1 MMAFATT
8 NAATLRRWAISA
20 VVVLLVH
27 GAVVTAVV
35 TWRKTT
41 VPAEAPGLVV
51 IELAPMPAAPTT
63 QQVALPPAPEQ
74 IPSTASPDKT
84 PEKVE
89 QKPQEKTAARGE
101 EKAETSQFEES
112 PRVTAPV
119 TLAPSATAEG
129 GNRADTKAVPGG
141 EASGAVQA
149 GGGGVKPL
157 DTRIGEQPRQSF
169 KKAAKANDWTKAIM
183 GRPSKNFAGRQQP
196 LGPGTASGMARNAI
210 GMLVQDPTGAI
221 GTRGSTAANAAK
233 NAVGVTAMNAVGVTA
248 MNTVG
253 VTAMNTV
260 GGTAASALNGATT
273 NAIGVSMPIRTRA
286 PRTNIGR
293 RGIGPL
299 ASNATTPNAIINGT
313 GMVRPGSGTAVIGGP
328 AKNVVGV
335 INGTGMRPR

>member
-1 MMAFATT
+1 MMAFAAT
-8 NAATLRRWAISA
+8 NPATLRRWAISA
-20 VVVLLVH
+20 AVVVLVH
-27 GAVVTAVV
+27 GAIVAAVV
-35 TWRKTT
+35 TWRKAT
-41 VPAEAPGLVV
+41 VPAEPPGPIV

-63 QQVALPPAPEQ
+63 QQAALPTAPEQ
-74 IPSTASPDKT
+74 VPSTASPDKT

-89 QKPQEKTAARGE
+89 QKAEEKTAARGE
-101 EKAETSQFEES
+101 EKAEPSQFEES

-119 TLAPSATAEG
+119 TLAPPESAEG
-129 GNRADTKAVPGG
+129 GNRADMKAVPGG
-141 EASGAVQA
+141 EAGGAVHA
-149 GGGGVKPL
+149 GGGGVNPI

-253 VTAMNTV
+253 
-260 GGTAASALNGATT
+260 GTAASALNGATT

>member
-8 NAATLRRWAISA
+8 NPATLRRWAISA

-27 GAVVTAVV
+27 GAVATAVV
-35 TWRKTT
+35 TWRKAT
-41 VPAEAPGLVV
+41 VSAEAPGPIV

-63 QQVALPPAPEQ
+63 QQAALPPAPEQ
-74 IPSTASPDKT
+74 VPSTASPDKT

-89 QKPQEKTAARGE
+89 QKAEEKTAARGE
-101 EKAETSQFEES
+101 EKAEPSQFEES

-119 TLAPSATAEG
+119 TLAPPESAEG
-129 GNRADTKAVPGG
+129 GNRADMKAVPGG
-141 EASGAVQA
+141 EAGGAVHA
-149 GGGGVKPL
+149 GGGGVNPI

-183 GRPSKNFAGRQQP
+183 GRPSKNFAGRQQA

-233 NAVGVTAMNAVGVTA
+233 NAVGVTAMNTVGVTA